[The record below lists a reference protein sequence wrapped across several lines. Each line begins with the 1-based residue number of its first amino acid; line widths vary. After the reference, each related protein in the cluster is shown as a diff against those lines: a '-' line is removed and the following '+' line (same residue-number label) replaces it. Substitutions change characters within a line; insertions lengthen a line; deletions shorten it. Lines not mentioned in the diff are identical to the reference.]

1 MHNDFLKLSQKNEQY
16 RSEVERIKQIFHV
29 WNLYIFIKS
38 VSVME
43 CFLQKPASNL
53 NQLNTIVPDL
63 IEQNNIT
70 ETLHLIEALELAKLI
85 TSDDYRFLVADHEQ
99 PTDKIVSFISQRVR
113 VLLQSLCTNV
123 TTGSFDALT
132 KQLL

>member
-1 MHNDFLKLSQKNEQY
+1 
-16 RSEVERIKQIFHV
+16 
-29 WNLYIFIKS
+29 
-38 VSVME
+38 ME
-43 CFLQKPASNL
+43 YFLQKPASNL
-53 NQLNTIVPDL
+53 NQLNTIIPHL
-63 IEQNNIT
+63 IEQNNIS
-70 ETLHLIEALELAKLI
+70 ETLHLIEALERAKLI